1 MYQICNV
8 GAKFPSN
15 ANGHKIFLLCMLCI
29 FLLCMFYYICF
40 LCKILTVPIKS
51 AEIRTINLQKRGKK
65 NLNE

>member
-8 GAKFPSN
+8 GAKFPGN
-15 ANGHKIFLLCMLCI
+15 ANGHKIFLLCI